1 MSAATDVWIDVHSE
15 AFGVS
20 GVVRAGVSHRPRYWA
35 TLRTRSERD
44 PPSCVTPHQFPRTDS
59 ERNSG
64 VGAQDRQSDPRV
76 EGRGRALGKMGGD
89 DRHRGADGGR
99 LELGDGVLDGAG
111 KGRSEQRDDQ
121 QHADERRERSGRVAD
136 DQPSPTANRPSTVR

>member
-44 PPSCVTPHQFPRTDS
+44 PPSCVTPHQFPCTDS

-64 VGAQDRQSDPRV
+64 VGTQDRQSDPRI
-76 EGRGRALGKMGGD
+76 EGRGRALRKCVLTTVMALPMVVGSN
-89 DRHRGADGGR
+89 
-99 LELGDGVLDGAG
+99 LEMAFW
-111 KGRSEQRDDQ
+111 RSW
-121 QHADERRERSGRVAD
+121 ERQG
-136 DQPSPTANRPSTVR
+136 